1 MEKKGVRSRIHY
13 GWYVLAACF
22 AILFFNS
29 GARYSFGVMFKPM
42 IAEFGW
48 SRGAISFAFF
58 LNSTLWALSL
68 VFVGRV
74 YDRFG
79 PRWVIIVGTLFISAG
94 YALISLIQS
103 LWQFYMCYGVLVA
116 IGMGGTAVPL
126 IAALMSRWFVKWR
139 GLAISL
145 ALSGNCLGQF
155 ALVPL
160 FTLFAV
166 QYGWRVSYLA
176 IGLIMFAVNIMM
188 ALFVVKGN
196 PDDLGTEPYGSP
208 GEEKVE
214 GAGVIST
221 LERVR
226 DLGLREAMR
235 TYSFWLFLTA
245 MFVCG
250 SGDFLVITH
259 LIPYV
264 TDHGLSPTTGGNML
278 AWFGLMALGGVL
290 VAGPASD
297 LIGNKIPL
305 AVTFLL
311 RFLSFLL
318 ILNYQSVASFYI
330 FSLTFG
336 FTYLITG
343 TLIPTT
349 LGRLYGFLHIGLLSG
364 FVTTV
369 HHLGGGFWA
378 YMGGFIFDRTGSY
391 QLAFILSALMA
402 LIAFFCCIF
411 VKERRHHSEERV
423 NKRGVNPWFPKTK

>member
-1 MEKKGVRSRIHY
+1 VEKKGVRSRIHY

>member
-1 MEKKGVRSRIHY
+1 MTLEKRHFRPQLHY
-13 GWYVLAACF
+13 GWYVLAASF
-22 AILFFNS
+22 AMLFFNS

-48 SRGAISFAFF
+48 SRGSISFAFF
-58 LNSTLWALSL
+58 VNTALWAISL

-79 PRWVIIVGTLFISAG
+79 PRWVIIIGTVFISAG
-94 YALISLIQS
+94 YALISLINS
-103 LWQFYMCYGVLVA
+103 LWQFYICYGILVA

-126 IAALMSRWFVKWR
+126 IAALMSKWFVRWR

-160 FTLFAV
+160 FTLFALK
-166 QYGWRVSYLA
+166 YGWRASYLC
-176 IGLIMFAVNIMM
+176 IGFIMFAVNVTM
-188 ALFVVKGN
+188 ALLVIKGN
-196 PDDLGTEPYGSP
+196 PADLGKQPFGCSGREMREGKDPLSA
-208 GEEKVE
+208 GESE
-214 GAGVIST
+214 
-221 LERVR
+221 R
-226 DLGLREAMR
+226 DLSLREAMQ
-235 TYSFWLFLTA
+235 TFSFWFFLIA
-245 MFVCG
+245 MFICG
-250 SGDFLVITH
+250 SGDFLVTTH

-264 TDHGLSPTTGGNML
+264 TDHGISPTTAGNML

-305 AVTFLL
+305 ALTFLM

-318 ILNYQSVASFYI
+318 ILNYQTTVSFYI
-330 FSLTFG
+330 FSLVFG

-364 FVTTV
+364 FVTTA
-369 HHLGGGFWA
+369 HHLGGGLWA

-391 QLAFILSALMA
+391 QLAFIVSALMA
-402 LIAFFCCIF
+402 LVALFSCVLI
-411 VKERRHHSEERV
+411 KEKRHRPIEE
-423 NKRGVNPWFPKTK
+423 P